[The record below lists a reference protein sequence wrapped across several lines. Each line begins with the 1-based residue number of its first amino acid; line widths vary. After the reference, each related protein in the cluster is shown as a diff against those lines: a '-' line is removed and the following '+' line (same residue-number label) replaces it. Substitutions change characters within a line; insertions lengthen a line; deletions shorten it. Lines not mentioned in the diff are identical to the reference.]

1 MSKYLKELATKAV
14 HYIVDTTHSH
24 VARLPL
30 EEAKVFE
37 LSEFWKVM
45 GYDTAIKLAPLVL
58 TNFDPPR
65 LLEDGSIEVE
75 GYEKVFNVFC
85 NKKILKVEVREGEMT
100 GEHSVKPNM
109 VDTYLHEMYVI
120 KPPTRFEMIVK
131 FIVQLKNKEKRTRKE
146 ETKLQEVKRILRELD
161 GGKKKEIGAT
171 QAREYLCSR
180 IKHLKEVEN
189 QPLWEMYKLELEKHD
204 NEVNAKDDG
213 AGPSSSK

>member
-24 VARLPL
+24 VARIPL

-37 LSEFWKVM
+37 LSKFWKVM

-75 GYEKVFNVFC
+75 DYEKVFNVFC

-100 GEHSVKPNM
+100 GEHS
-109 VDTYLHEMYVI
+109 
-120 KPPTRFEMIVK
+120 
-131 FIVQLKNKEKRTRKE
+131 NKEKITRKE
-146 ETKLQEVKRILRELD
+146 EVKRILRELE

-180 IKHLKEVEN
+180 FKHLKEVEN
-189 QPLWEMYKLELEKHD
+189 QPLCEMYKLALEKHD
-204 NEVNAKDDG
+204 NGVNAKDDG
-213 AGPSSSK
+213 ARPSSSK

>member
-24 VARLPL
+24 VARIPL

-37 LSEFWKVM
+37 LSKFWKVM

-85 NKKILKVEVREGEMT
+85 NKKILKVEVRGGEMT

-109 VDTYLHEMYVI
+109 VDT
-120 KPPTRFEMIVK
+120 
-131 FIVQLKNKEKRTRKE
+131 
-146 ETKLQEVKRILRELD
+146 
-161 GGKKKEIGAT
+161 
-171 QAREYLCSR
+171 
-180 IKHLKEVEN
+180 
-189 QPLWEMYKLELEKHD
+189 
-204 NEVNAKDDG
+204 
-213 AGPSSSK
+213 